1 MIWDVL
7 AKKDHTYHLSEQEYI
22 YYKNKWWLHFNKSG
36 SDTPT
41 IEKTFWFLASVVH
54 LGTFRQ
60 EPGKEPYVPTYS
72 HKHKQWQSAQ
82 SSTWWK
88 WPDSWWS
95 SKNPKIQGKSKQKFW
110 EGTVR
115 PVIDITLAKTS
126 EDGSQEFNSFCYR
139 WIVDS

>member
-54 LGTFRQ
+54 LGTFRTRTWKRTICAYLLSQ
-60 EPGKEPYVPTYS
+60 
-72 HKHKQWQSAQ
+72 AQ
-82 SSTWWK
+82 TMAV
-88 WPDSWWS
+88 
-95 SKNPKIQGKSKQKFW
+95 GTKFNMV
-110 EGTVR
+110 EMARLLV
-115 PVIDITLAKTS
+115 V
-126 EDGSQEFNSFCYR
+126 F
-139 WIVDS
+139 